1 VPETSVAG
9 LFGSA
14 FAQRLAA
21 AEPGQW
27 VGPVA
32 SDFGQHL
39 VRVTGRVD
47 GTAPPLSELREV
59 VREEWLG
66 AQAQARRDQAY
77 RALRERY
84 RIVVERPQGL
94 PAAIAAGP
102 EATRP

>member
-1 VPETSVAG
+1 VAG
-9 LFGSA
+9 LFGSE
-14 FAQRLAA
+14 FAQWLATV
-21 AEPGQW
+21 ELDQW
-27 VGPVA
+27 VGPIA
-32 SDFGQHL
+32 SNFGQHL

-47 GTAPPLSELREV
+47 GTAPPLSELREA

-94 PAAIAAGP
+94 PTALAAGP
-102 EATRP
+102 GTTRP